1 MTIKIASRSSK
12 LALAQ
17 VEEFVQT
24 FSIKEY
30 ELINIRTQGDI
41 MSSRGEILFDKAHF
55 VSDIEESLLNGS
67 VDVAIHSAKDMPAKK
82 TSGLDHLYFT
92 KENKRF
98 VSDLLIFNKSQG
110 SLFKSHMKLGT
121 SSLRRRLQA
130 KFHLNAKNISSL
142 NGNIDTRIKKLDD
155 GKYDCIILAEAGLKR
170 LEHLLEGKN
179 FVRLNHISCSG
190 QGALA
195 VQWKKNNKFGDL
207 IMSSDVASL
216 YTELNSNIELEKSLL
231 KKLKTNCNSAIS
243 IKSSQGQINGEIYGI
258 DKFIAFKGTKIETIH
273 KEIVDMG
280 GLKLLNDHN

>member
-1 MTIKIASRSSK
+1 MTIKIASRSSN
-12 LALAQ
+12 LAIAQ
-17 VEEFVQT
+17 VEEFIKT
-24 FSIKEY
+24 FSIKEF

-41 MSSRGEILFDKAHF
+41 MSAKGEILFDKAHF
-55 VSDIEESLLNGS
+55 VSDIEDSLLNGS

-82 TSGLDHLYFT
+82 TIGLKHLYFT

-98 VSDLLIFNKSQG
+98 VSDLLIFNNDQG
-110 SLFKSHMKLGT
+110 PFFKSNMKLGT

-155 GKYDCIILAEAGLKR
+155 GEYDCIILAEAGLKR

-179 FVRLNHISCSG
+179 FARLNHISCSG

-195 VQWKKNNKFGDL
+195 VQWKENNKFGDI
-207 IMSSDVASL
+207 IMSSDIASL
-216 YTELNSNIELEKSLL
+216 SAELNTNIEMEKSLL

-243 IKSSQGQINGEIYGI
+243 IESARGQIKGEIYGI
-258 DKFIAFKGTKIETIH
+258 DKFITFKGSKIETLY
-273 KEIVDMG
+273 KEIIDMG
-280 GLKLLNDHN
+280 GLELLNDHN

>member
-1 MTIKIASRSSK
+1 
-12 LALAQ
+12 
-17 VEEFVQT
+17 
-24 FSIKEY
+24 
-30 ELINIRTQGDI
+30 
-41 MSSRGEILFDKAHF
+41 
-55 VSDIEESLLNGS
+55 
-67 VDVAIHSAKDMPAKK
+67 
-82 TSGLDHLYFT
+82 
-92 KENKRF
+92 
-98 VSDLLIFNKSQG
+98 
-110 SLFKSHMKLGT
+110 MKLGT

-216 YTELNSNIELEKSLL
+216 YTELNANIELEKSLL

>member
-1 MTIKIASRSSK
+1 
-12 LALAQ
+12 
-17 VEEFVQT
+17 
-24 FSIKEY
+24 
-30 ELINIRTQGDI
+30 
-41 MSSRGEILFDKAHF
+41 
-55 VSDIEESLLNGS
+55 
-67 VDVAIHSAKDMPAKK
+67 
-82 TSGLDHLYFT
+82 
-92 KENKRF
+92 
-98 VSDLLIFNKSQG
+98 
-110 SLFKSHMKLGT
+110 MKLGT

-195 VQWKKNNKFGDL
+195 VQWKDNNKFGDL

-216 YTELNSNIELEKSLL
+216 YTELNANIELEKSLL

-280 GLKLLNDHN
+280 GLKLLNDHNWYKASDYKIIDGITNIPLYGFKPLKYKIKNIDFTDFIFQSTQAVLQFSKHINLLKKKILMYTL

>member
-41 MSSRGEILFDKAHF
+41 MSSKGEILFDKAHF

-82 TSGLDHLYFT
+82 TAGLDHLYFT

-130 KFHLNAKNISSL
+130 KFHLMQKIFL
-142 NGNIDTRIKKLDD
+142 VLME
-155 GKYDCIILAEAGLKR
+155 ILIQE
-170 LEHLLEGKN
+170 
-179 FVRLNHISCSG
+179 
-190 QGALA
+190 
-195 VQWKKNNKFGDL
+195 
-207 IMSSDVASL
+207 
-216 YTELNSNIELEKSLL
+216 
-231 KKLKTNCNSAIS
+231 
-243 IKSSQGQINGEIYGI
+243 
-258 DKFIAFKGTKIETIH
+258 
-273 KEIVDMG
+273 
-280 GLKLLNDHN
+280 

>member
-1 MTIKIASRSSK
+1 MTIKIASRSSN
-12 LALAQ
+12 LAIAQ
-17 VEEFVQT
+17 VEEFIKT
-24 FSIKEY
+24 FSIKEF

-41 MSSRGEILFDKAHF
+41 MSAKGEILFDKAHF
-55 VSDIEESLLNGS
+55 VSDIEDSLLNGS

-82 TSGLDHLYFT
+82 TIGLKHLYFT

-98 VSDLLIFNKSQG
+98 VSDLLIFNNDQG
-110 SLFKSHMKLGT
+110 PFKSNMKLGT

-195 VQWKKNNKFGDL
+195 VQWKDNNKFGDL

-216 YTELNSNIELEKSLL
+216 YTELNANIELEKSLL

>member
-1 MTIKIASRSSK
+1 MTIKIASRSSN
-12 LALAQ
+12 LAIAQ
-17 VEEFVQT
+17 VEEFIKT
-24 FSIKEY
+24 FSIKEF

-41 MSSRGEILFDKAHF
+41 MSAKGEILFDKAHF
-55 VSDIEESLLNGS
+55 VSDIEDSLLNGS

-82 TSGLDHLYFT
+82 TIGLKHLYFT

-98 VSDLLIFNKSQG
+98 VSDLLIFNNDQG
-110 SLFKSHMKLGT
+110 PFFKSNMKLGT

-155 GKYDCIILAEAGLKR
+155 GEYDCIILAEAGLKR

-179 FVRLNHISCSG
+179 FTRLNHISCSG

-195 VQWKKNNKFGDL
+195 VQWKENNKLGDL
-207 IMSSDVASL
+207 IMSSDIASL
-216 YTELNSNIELEKSLL
+216 SAELNTNIEMEKSLL

-243 IKSSQGQINGEIYGI
+243 IESERGQIKGEIYGI
-258 DKFIAFKGTKIETIH
+258 DKFITFKGSKIETLY
-273 KEIVDMG
+273 KEIIDMG
-280 GLKLLNDHN
+280 GLELLNDHN